1 MALSFSRE
9 INLIPELANKH
20 KIKDPKLDVFNIK
33 GLHLIYLNI
42 NKGLHL
48 IYLNINSLL
57 HETSELA
64 YIDYI

>member
-42 NKGLHL
+42 N
-48 IYLNINSLL
+48 SLL

-64 YIDYI
+64 YIVLEDAV